1 MSTSLSPVPETM
13 LWTLHNR
20 ATEAMRRDG
29 IITDPKAVE
38 IYRAID
44 TDCGKIF
51 GKAEPSHAVR
61 SLDFDRAVQ
70 AFLGECPD
78 GTLVNLGEGLE
89 TQRFRIDAPHALWI
103 SVDLPE
109 AMATRER
116 FIQPDHQHRHMACSA
131 TDERWL
137 DAVPTDKPVF
147 ITAQGLLMYFSE
159 EEVRGLIQRIATR
172 FEHATVMFDTIPLWL
187 SRKTLSSK
195 GWKKKTGYKAPPM
208 PWGINR
214 HQIQPTMENWLS
226 RPAHIRVDHYSTF
239 PRGATKWL
247 YRLICSTPILNDH
260 VPSIV
265 TVTLSPHLQHS

>member
-1 MSTSLSPVPETM
+1 MNTSLSPVPETM

-20 ATEAMRRDG
+20 ATEAMRRDR

-44 TDCGKIF
+44 IDCAQIF

-61 SLDFDRAVQ
+61 SLDFDKTVR
-70 AFLGECPD
+70 AFLDEFPEGCI
-78 GTLVNLGEGLE
+78 VNLGEGLE
-89 TQRFRIDAPHALWI
+89 TQRFRIDAPDALWI

-109 AMATRER
+109 AMAIRER
-116 FIQPDHQHRHMACSA
+116 FIQPDQRHQHIACSA

-137 DAVPTDKPVF
+137 DAIPTNKPVF
-147 ITAQGLLMYFSE
+147 ITAQGLFMYFSE
-159 EEVRGLIQRIATR
+159 EEVRGLIRNIAAR

-187 SRKTLSSK
+187 SNKTLSAK

-214 HQIQPTMENWLS
+214 HQIQPTIASWLS
-226 RPAHIRVDHYSTF
+226 RPARIQVNRYSTF

-247 YRLICSTPILNDH
+247 FLLICTAPILKNH
-260 VPSIV
+260 APSIV
-265 TVTLSPHLQHS
+265 TITFPPTEN